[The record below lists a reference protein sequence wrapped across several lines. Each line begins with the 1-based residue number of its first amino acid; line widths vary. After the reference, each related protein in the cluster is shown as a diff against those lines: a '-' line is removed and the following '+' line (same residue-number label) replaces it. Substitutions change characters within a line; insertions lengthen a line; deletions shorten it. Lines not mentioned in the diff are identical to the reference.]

1 MMSRIKTPGPIQA
14 LSLYSRT
21 PVFITVVLSSVD
33 KVFIVDTS
41 IIAPLLLLLLLQMIG
56 SLSGAEVGSE
66 GEEDRGRGRGRG
78 SS

>member
-14 LSLYSRT
+14 LSLSSRT

-33 KVFIVDTS
+33 KVFVVDTS
-41 IIAPLLLLLLLQMIG
+41 IIAPLLLLLLQMIG
-56 SLSGAEVGSE
+56 TLSGAEVGSK

>member
-14 LSLYSRT
+14 LSLSSRT

-33 KVFIVDTS
+33 KVFVVDTS
-41 IIAPLLLLLLLQMIG
+41 IIAPLLLQMIG
-56 SLSGAEVGSE
+56 TLSGAEVGSK
-66 GEEDRGRGRGRG
+66 GEEDRGRGRG